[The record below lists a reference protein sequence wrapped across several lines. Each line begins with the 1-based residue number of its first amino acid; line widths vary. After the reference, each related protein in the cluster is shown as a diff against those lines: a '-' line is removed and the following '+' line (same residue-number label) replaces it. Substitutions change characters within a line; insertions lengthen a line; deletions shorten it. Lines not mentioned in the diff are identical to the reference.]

1 MNRIELWAYTG
12 LSYKKLL
19 SSDTLYAEVAIDLNG
34 RWLKSKDSGKLIY
47 LKNEDKKESENI
59 IQARKFSVLQS
70 VDRRRIK

>member
-1 MNRIELWAYTG
+1 MNRTELWAYTG

>member
-1 MNRIELWAYTG
+1 MKRTELWAYTG